1 MNNLMEDVSRET
13 MERLQA
19 YENIVGKW
27 TPKINLVSR
36 DSVKSLWDR
45 HILDSVQVYNAAP
58 KGFEHWVDLGSGGG
72 FPGIVVA
79 ILSQEEAQP
88 ARITL
93 VESDARK
100 CVFLR
105 TALRETGAK
114 ATVLQGRIEEVP
126 RLEADVLSARALA
139 DLSTL
144 LGFAERHMGT
154 GGTALFPKGVKWREE
169 VAAAKTIWNFD
180 VDVVTSV
187 LEADAAILSI
197 SGVTR
202 V

>member
-1 MNNLMEDVSRET
+1 MNNLLEDVSRET
-13 MERLQA
+13 MERLRA
-19 YENIVGKW
+19 YESLVCKW

-45 HILDSVQVYNAAP
+45 HILDSVQVYEAAP

-72 FPGIVVA
+72 FPGVIVA
-79 ILSQEEAQP
+79 ILALDEPRAG
-88 ARITL
+88 RVTL

-105 TALRETGAK
+105 TALRETGAE
-114 ATVLQGRIEEVP
+114 ATVLQGRIEELP
-126 RLEADVLSARALA
+126 SLEADVLSARALA
-139 DLSTL
+139 GLSTL
-144 LGFAERHMGT
+144 MSFTEKHMLT

-169 VAAAKTIWNFD
+169 VAEAKTIWNFD